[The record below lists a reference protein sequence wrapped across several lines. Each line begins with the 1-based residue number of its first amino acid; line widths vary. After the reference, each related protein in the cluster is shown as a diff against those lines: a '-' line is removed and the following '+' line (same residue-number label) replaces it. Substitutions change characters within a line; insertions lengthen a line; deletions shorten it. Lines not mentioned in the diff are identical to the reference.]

1 MSREGKLVKN
11 TMILGLGSFFPRLT
25 AFITLPI
32 LTGYL
37 TKAEYGTYDLI
48 TVLVSLILP
57 AATLQIQSAAF
68 RFLIDERGNEERKK
82 SIISNIFAFIVPTSL
97 LVLCV
102 LYLFLPGDMT
112 IRILICAYFFADIL
126 VNASR
131 QVARGLHMNLRYSIS
146 AIISATG
153 KMVFAVIFVLYM
165 KMGLMGAVLALMLSD
180 LLSFI
185 YMAAAL
191 NLPHYI
197 DLRLVN
203 KKDLKA
209 LLSYSW
215 PIVPNSLSMWVMRVS
230 DRFVIN
236 VFMGAPAVA
245 VYAVANKIP
254 SLLTLAQSTFTM
266 AWYES
271 ASIVSKEDDAT
282 EYYSSMYRTIYDLM
296 AGILGLLISFMPIL
310 FKLLIRGDYSESYT
324 QMPILFLAMFFYSLC
339 AFLGGIY
346 VAFKDT
352 KSVGITTTCAA
363 VCNLVVDLATIRWIG
378 LYAASISTLVSY
390 LFLYLFRMY
399 DVRKFVKIT
408 YDYVHMAIVLVIMF
422 VELFLCFLQNRVLN
436 IANMALGV
444 IAFVVLNRE
453 VSKALAAKTLQTLKK
468 FTGR

>member
-102 LYLFLPGDMT
+102 LYLFLPGDMM

-209 LLSYSW
+209 LLDEKSGGVEQLLLHRCLYEYIPKLFDAWQLHKNASKIQSFNDMIRNVYKA
-215 PIVPNSLSMWVMRVS
+215 IVVDNSQLVQALRQKYLFAIIDEFQDTNLLQWEIFKRVFF
-230 DRFVIN
+230 D
-236 VFMGAPAVA
+236 
-245 VYAVANKIP
+245 ANDGKHHI
-254 SLLTLAQSTFTM
+254 
-266 AWYES
+266 
-271 ASIVSKEDDAT
+271 
-282 EYYSSMYRTIYDLM
+282 
-296 AGILGLLISFMPIL
+296 
-310 FKLLIRGDYSESYT
+310 
-324 QMPILFLAMFFYSLC
+324 
-339 AFLGGIY
+339 
-346 VAFKDT
+346 
-352 KSVGITTTCAA
+352 
-363 VCNLVVDLATIRWIG
+363 LVVGDPKQ
-378 LYAASISTLVSY
+378 SIYS
-390 LFLYLFRMY
+390 F
-399 DVRKFVKIT
+399 
-408 YDYVHMAIVLVIMF
+408 
-422 VELFLCFLQNRVLN
+422 Q
-436 IANMALGV
+436 
-444 IAFVVLNRE
+444 
-453 VSKALAAKTLQTLKK
+453 
-468 FTGR
+468 

>member
-165 KMGLMGAVLALMLSD
+165 K
-180 LLSFI
+180 
-185 YMAAAL
+185 
-191 NLPHYI
+191 
-197 DLRLVN
+197 
-203 KKDLKA
+203 
-209 LLSYSW
+209 
-215 PIVPNSLSMWVMRVS
+215 
-230 DRFVIN
+230 
-236 VFMGAPAVA
+236 
-245 VYAVANKIP
+245 
-254 SLLTLAQSTFTM
+254 
-266 AWYES
+266 
-271 ASIVSKEDDAT
+271 
-282 EYYSSMYRTIYDLM
+282 
-296 AGILGLLISFMPIL
+296 ILI
-310 FKLLIRGDYSESYT
+310 
-324 QMPILFLAMFFYSLC
+324 
-339 AFLGGIY
+339 
-346 VAFKDT
+346 
-352 KSVGITTTCAA
+352 
-363 VCNLVVDLATIRWIG
+363 
-378 LYAASISTLVSY
+378 IST
-390 LFLYLFRMY
+390 
-399 DVRKFVKIT
+399 
-408 YDYVHMAIVLVIMF
+408 
-422 VELFLCFLQNRVLN
+422 
-436 IANMALGV
+436 
-444 IAFVVLNRE
+444 
-453 VSKALAAKTLQTLKK
+453 
-468 FTGR
+468 

>member
-82 SIISNIFAFIVPTSL
+82 SIISNIFAFMVPTSL

-282 EYYSSMYRTIYDLM
+282 EYYSSMYRTIYDLTHD
-296 AGILGLLISFMPIL
+296 
-310 FKLLIRGDYSESYT
+310 KD
-324 QMPILFLAMFFYSLC
+324 SLEKH
-339 AFLGGIY
+339 A
-346 VAFKDT
+346 
-352 KSVGITTTCAA
+352 
-363 VCNLVVDLATIRWIG
+363 R
-378 LYAASISTLVSY
+378 
-390 LFLYLFRMY
+390 
-399 DVRKFVKIT
+399 
-408 YDYVHMAIVLVIMF
+408 
-422 VELFLCFLQNRVLN
+422 ELFHMTAPGEDVY
-436 IANMALGV
+436 I
-444 IAFVVLNRE
+444 E
-453 VSKALAAKTLQTLKK
+453 E
-468 FTGR
+468 